1 MPHIAR
7 PLEPFQRVALAAA
20 GLGAILVAAPAQ
32 ALTPLSGQIQIEAQ
46 SIHRTGDGPLVYDAV
61 SDQQS
66 WTGTPTLLGPM
77 HVFENFEEHMI
88 LTQISTHT
96 AADWSAD
103 GLSGTYGFT
112 YGWVVQQGPGTLAG
126 VTLDSLGPNW
136 SYTFVADRDGSF
148 HMDYAL
154 KPVFETFGLV
164 TYDILSNGQVV
175 AALNGLGSGQVDV
188 ALTAGDTY
196 TFAIANH
203 DNLYRTASLGY
214 YKGAVS
220 SGFSFKITESAV
232 PEPATWALMVSGFGL
247 AGATLRRRRAALG
260 LR

>member
-1 MPHIAR
+1 MPYIVR
-7 PLEPFQRVALAAA
+7 SLECVQRLALAAGA

-32 ALTPLSGQIQIEAQ
+32 ALTPLSGQIQIQAQ
-46 SIHRTGDGPLVYDAV
+46 SIHRTEDGPLVYDAV
-61 SDQQS
+61 SDQRS

-77 HVFENFEEHMI
+77 HVFESFDEHLI
-88 LTQISTHT
+88 QTQISTHT

-103 GLSGTYGFT
+103 GLSGSYGFT
-112 YGWVVQQGPGTLAG
+112 YGWTVQQGPGTLAG
-126 VTLDSLGPNW
+126 VTLDSLAPNW
-136 SYTFVADRDGSF
+136 SYTFVADRDGNF

-154 KPVFETFGLV
+154 KPLSETFGLV

-175 AALNGLGSGQVDV
+175 AALDGLGGGQVDV

-203 DNLYRTASLGY
+203 DNLYRTAALGTY
-214 YKGAVS
+214 VGGVS

-247 AGATLRRRRAALG
+247 VGAALRRRKAATAT
-260 LR
+260 